1 MTTTRPTTES
11 TGRATRSGRGN
22 PFEMEMKWRKV
33 WEESGLYRTDLEDTS
48 RPKWYA
54 VTMYPYPSGDLHIG
68 HWYAMTPSDTAARY
82 RRMRGYNVCFPMGFD
97 AFGLPAENAAIKRNI
112 HPTTW
117 TLSNIE
123 NMREQMRSMGTMF
136 DWDREVVTCLPE
148 YYKWN
153 QWFFLKFL
161 EQDLAYR
168 KKQNVWWCPND
179 QTVLANEQVVDGK
192 CERCGAEVY
201 QRQMEQWFFRITKYA
216 DELLEYPGVEWPESG
231 KIMQRNW
238 IGRSEG
244 ARVTFTTEQGDPI
257 EVFTTRPDTLWGAT
271 AMVLAPEH
279 PLVDTLTTDEQ
290 REAVEAYRQ
299 QTARESEIDRQ
310 STEKEKTGVF
320 TGGYATNPVN
330 GERVPVW
337 IADYVL
343 ITYGTGAIMSVP
355 AHDDR
360 DFAFALKF
368 GLPIIPVI
376 RRLDGQVRAV
386 VPFDAVS
393 DRANFQHALGTMAI
407 TATEADGEFH
417 VSLGGHQV
425 DDFVAMVRSSLAP
438 GHWVA
443 YAGARNGFIFAD
455 TSIELDSVAADRE
468 IVERTG
474 AGRTAMEILHNVP
487 FFVAE
492 PDVTFHSDY
501 GTMMNSGEL
510 SGTRGD
516 AAIAT
521 TIDWLVE
528 RGVGTAE
535 VTYRLRDWL
544 ISRQRYWGTPFPIVY
559 CDTCGIVPV
568 PEEDLPVVLPDDS
581 QFSPTGESPLK
592 SDERFIHTTC
602 PSCGGPGRRET
613 DTMDTFMDSSWYWYR
628 YLTPHK
634 DDGPIDVDLVRR
646 WTPVDQYTGGVEHMT
661 MHLLYA
667 RFFTKAMRDMGMLD
681 FDEPFLRLYNQG
693 IILGEDSEKMSKSRG
708 NVVDPDELVGEL
720 GADTVRL
727 FLMFLGPWNLGGPWN
742 SRGIAGPQ
750 RFLDRVWMVVTET
763 AGNPAEAREDDA
775 TRHLR
780 RITHQTIR
788 AVTRDIESFSF
799 NTMVAH
805 LMEFVNELMRQKDS
819 DVASTAA
826 WREAIETLPLL
837 LAPGAPYISEE
848 LWSRLGKPFS
858 VHTQAWPEWD
868 EALAAEDTIEIAV
881 QVNGK
886 VRGHVSLPPDVD
898 QAAALNAARAS
909 DRVAEHLAGKTL
921 IKEIYVPGRLIN
933 FVVK

>member
-1 MTTTRPTTES
+1 MSTTHGAA
-11 TGRATRSGRGN
+11 GRATRPGRFD
-22 PFEMEMKWRKV
+22 PVSVEAKWRDI
-33 WEESGLYRTDLEDTS
+33 WEKTGLYRTDLEDDS

-82 RRMRGYNVCFPMGFD
+82 RRMQGYNVFFPMGFD

-112 HPTTW
+112 HPTKW

-123 NMREQMRSMGTMF
+123 NMRAQMRSMGTMF
-136 DWDREVVTCLPE
+136 DWDAEVVTCLPE

-161 EQDLAYR
+161 ENGLAYR

-179 QTVLANEQVVDGK
+179 QTVLANEQVVDGC

-201 QRQMEQWFFRITKYA
+201 QRQMEQWFFRITRYA
-216 DELLEYPGVEWPESG
+216 DELLEYPGVVWPESG

-244 ARVTFTTEQGDPI
+244 ARVTFTTEHGDPI

-271 AMVLAPEH
+271 FMVLAPEH
-279 PLVDTLTTDEQ
+279 PLVEKLTTDEQ
-290 REAVEAYRQ
+290 RGAVADYQ
-299 QTARESEIDRQ
+299 AQTARESEIARQ

-320 TGGYATNPVN
+320 TGGYAINPVN
-330 GERVPVW
+330 NERVPVW

-343 ITYGTGAIMSVP
+343 ITYGTGAIMAVP
-355 AHDDR
+355 AHDER
-360 DFAFALKF
+360 DFDFALKF

-376 RRLDGQVRAV
+376 RRLDGEVRVV
-386 VPFDAVS
+386 VPFAAVG
-393 DRANFQHALGTMAI
+393 DRASFQHALGTLKV
-407 TATEADGEFH
+407 TATEAGGEFH
-417 VSLGGHQV
+417 VSLSGRQMTE
-425 DDFVAMVRSSLAP
+425 FTSMVRAELKT
-438 GHWVA
+438 GQWVP
-443 YAGARNGFIFAD
+443 YAGARTGVIFED
-455 TSIELDSVAADRE
+455 KTIELESVDSDRA

-474 AGRTAMEILHNVP
+474 AGRTAMEILRNIP
-487 FFVAE
+487 FFTAE
-492 PDVTFHSDY
+492 PDITFHSDH
-501 GTMMNSGEL
+501 GEMINSGPL
-510 SGTRGD
+510 STTPGG

-521 TIDWLVE
+521 TIDWLE
-528 RGVGTAE
+528 EHNAGAGE
-535 VTYRLRDWL
+535 VIYRLRDWL
-544 ISRQRYWGTPFPIVY
+544 ISRQRYWGTPFPIIY
-559 CDTCGIVPV
+559 CDRCGVVPV
-568 PEEDLPVVLPDDS
+568 PEEDLPVVLPEDS

-592 SDERFIHTTC
+592 SDERFVNVNC

-634 DDGPIDVDLVRR
+634 EDGPIDPARVAQ
-646 WTPVDQYTGGVEHMT
+646 WTPLDQYTGGVEHMT

-667 RFFTKAMRDMGMLD
+667 RFFTKALRDMGLVD
-681 FDEPFLRLYNQG
+681 HDEPFLRLFNQG
-693 IILGEDSEKMSKSRG
+693 IILGEDTEKMSKSRG
-708 NVVDPDELVGEL
+708 NVVDPDELVSEL

-750 RFLDRVWMVVTET
+750 RFLDRVWTVANET
-763 AGNPAEAREDDA
+763 MANPAEAREDGA
-775 TRHLR
+775 TRQLR
-780 RITHQTIR
+780 RVTHQTIR
-788 AVTRDIESFSF
+788 VVTRDIESFSF

-805 LMEFVNELMRQKDS
+805 LMEFVNELMRQKDTA
-819 DVASTAA
+819 VASTAA
-826 WREAIETLPLL
+826 WREAIETLALL

-848 LWSRLGKPFS
+848 LWEKLGKPFS
-858 VHTQAWPEWD
+858 VHTQAWPVWSE
-868 EALAAEDTIEIAV
+868 ELAAEDTIEIVV

-886 VRGHVSLPPDVD
+886 VRGHVSLSPDAD
-898 QAAALNAARAS
+898 ESTALAAARGIE
-909 DRVAEHLAGKTL
+909 RVAEHLGGKTVV
-921 IKEIYVPGRLIN
+921 KEVYVPRRLIN
-933 FVVK
+933 FVVR